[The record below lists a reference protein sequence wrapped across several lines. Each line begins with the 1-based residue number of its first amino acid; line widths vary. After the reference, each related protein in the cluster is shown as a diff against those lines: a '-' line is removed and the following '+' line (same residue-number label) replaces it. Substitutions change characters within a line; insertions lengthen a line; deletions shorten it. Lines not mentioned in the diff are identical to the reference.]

1 VNIVV
6 DDKGIERRISAER
19 LSRSMAKELAVEIA
33 VEQSDYAQQRAE
45 DDALIRYCRLS
56 IDQIARLRAVR
67 YTDKQRALQIAGR
80 TAALLMLG
88 EVCWLAADGDIQC
101 GVMPD
106 DEAGAQQSNIAL
118 AVGGIVA
125 DELLSST
132 PMPLAAVRGC
142 TQLRYLDQC
151 QQPRDSPAELFDCF
165 RRYYAEQFL
174 PHTAAIAAL
183 AEELHRTNLTC
194 YDLAQFGTSWNLRA
208 RLIAKAA

>member
-1 VNIVV
+1 MV
-6 DDKGIERRISAER
+6 DDKDIERRLSAER
-19 LSRSMAKELAVEIA
+19 LSRSMAKELAAEIA
-33 VEQSDYAQQRAE
+33 IEHSDYAQQRAE

-56 IDQIARLRAVR
+56 VDQIARLRAVR
-67 YTDKQRALQIAGR
+67 YTDKQLSLQIAGR
-80 TAALLMLG
+80 TTALLMLG
-88 EVCWLAADGDIQC
+88 EACWLAVDGDIQC

-125 DELLSST
+125 DELISST
-132 PMPLAAVRGC
+132 MMPLAAVRGC
-142 TQLRYLDQC
+142 PQLRYLDQC
-151 QQPRDSPAELFDCF
+151 QQPRGSPSELFDCF

-183 AEELHRTNLTC
+183 AEELHRTTMTPH
-194 YDLAQFGTSWNLRA
+194 DLAQFGASWNLRA